1 MKFLLRAVAML
12 TLVVTVPAMAG
23 GDAAAGEAKSAICAA
38 CHGVDGNSTVAMWP
52 KIAGQHAQYIAVSY
66 THLRAHET

>member
-23 GDAAAGEAKSAICAA
+23 GDAA
-38 CHGVDGNSTVAMWP
+38 VLLL
-52 KIAGQHAQYIAVSY
+52 GQRD
-66 THLRAHET
+66 L